1 MSIQLIALDLDGT
14 LLNSS
19 KEITDYTIEVLNQ
32 AAKKGIYIVPST
44 GRSKQCIPKCVANL
58 PFIRYALTLNGAL
71 VVDLKTDK
79 IIHEYVFTGEE
90 AIFLWD
96 YIQKYQALP
105 DCDLNGELY
114 MERKVFERL
123 PGFINDPNRV
133 EIMKQTRKEIE
144 DIRKVL
150 LESNVKSAK
159 MNLLFADMNERMRAR
174 ADLESLP
181 FVEVSSSLDR
191 NLELNRKGGNKGN
204 GLKALAKYLNLNIN
218 QVMALGDSDND
229 ITMIETAGLGIAMA
243 NAAPEIIKVA
253 DGVTDSNDEDGVAHA
268 IERWVLNT

>member
-1 MSIQLIALDLDGT
+1 
-14 LLNSS
+14 
-19 KEITDYTIEVLNQ
+19 
-32 AAKKGIYIVPST
+32 
-44 GRSKQCIPKCVANL
+44 
-58 PFIRYALTLNGAL
+58 
-71 VVDLKTDK
+71 
-79 IIHEYVFTGEE
+79 
-90 AIFLWD
+90 
-96 YIQKYQALP
+96 
-105 DCDLNGELY
+105 
-114 MERKVFERL
+114 
-123 PGFINDPNRV
+123 
-133 EIMKQTRKEIE
+133 
-144 DIRKVL
+144 
-150 LESNVKSAK
+150 
-159 MNLLFADMNERMRAR
+159 MNERMRAR

-243 NAAPEIIKVA
+243 NAVPEIIKVA